1 MITLF
6 MNASLNLILV
16 TVADLKQFLKRIS
29 GDSETVGK
37 NGFTE
42 GQNLTYDSRRKPQG
56 EAGLEGWSGSG
67 PLLLIGCSTGA
78 SAASKPYLQPCA

>member
-56 EAGLEGWSGSG
+56 AAGLEGWSGSG